1 VLPSGKKKGASDVA
15 VVVKKVRKLGA
26 AGVAAGPSDRITSPL
41 RPQQVLKTPPCSHG
55 CPNHADVRAVI
66 TTIAQAEKNGISYDQ
81 AFEQA
86 FSLITEKNPL
96 PAVCGRVCPHLCE
109 SQCNRAHLDGP
120 VSVNCIERFVG
131 DFGLEKNLPL
141 KRLTEERQ
149 PEAIA
154 VIGAG
159 PAGLSC
165 AYQLARRGY
174 PVTMFEAFPKP
185 GGMLRYGIPTY
196 RLPRNILDAEI
207 DRILALGVDL
217 RCSTA
222 VGRDVAYD
230 DLRQR
235 HAAIFVGIGAQKGM
249 RLGAPGEDAPNVLSG
264 VEFLHR
270 VNAGERLEVGETVV
284 VVGGGDTAVDAAR
297 VTARLG
303 AKTTILYRRTIQ
315 EMPAIKE
322 EVEEAEREG
331 VEIKFLAAPTA
342 VVTDNG
348 RATGL
353 TCLRMELGEPD
364 KSGRRRPVPI
374 PGSEFFIGASTVIA
388 AISQEA
394 DYTGL
399 ESFRGERGGIPVDE
413 RGETAVAGTFAGGDI
428 LELGIVTT
436 AIFHGRRAAET
447 IHHRLR
453 GIPLEVATPPPVIT
467 HDKMRL
473 DYYPKQPR
481 AEMITL
487 PKTERFQDPDRE
499 VNLGLTQEQI
509 IAEAKRC
516 MSCGLCFQCDNC
528 WKYCQDQAVIKPFER
543 GQMYRFKL
551 ELCQGCKKC
560 AEECPC
566 GYIEMR

>member
-1 VLPSGKKKGASDVA
+1 VA

-26 AGVAAGPSDRITSPL
+26 GLAAAPTDRITSPL
-41 RPQQVLKTPPCSHG
+41 RPLFVLKTPPCSDG
-55 CPNHADVRAVI
+55 CPNHTDIRGI
-66 TTIAQAEKNGISYDQ
+66 LTTIGQADKRGITYDE

-86 FSLITEKNPL
+86 FYLVTEKNPL

-109 SQCNRAHLDGP
+109 SRCNRTHLDGP
-120 VSVNCIERFVG
+120 ASINCLERFVG
-131 DFGLEKNLPL
+131 DFALEKAHPL
-141 KRLTEERQ
+141 KRLTEEPHAER
-149 PEAIA
+149 IA
-154 VIGAG
+154 VIGSG

-174 PVTMFEAFPKP
+174 PVTVLEAFPKP

-196 RLPRNILDAEI
+196 RLPRNVLDAEI
-207 DRILALGVDL
+207 DRILALGVEL
-217 RCSTA
+217 RCGTA
-222 VGRDVAYD
+222 VGKDVAYQ
-230 DLRQR
+230 DLRNDYT
-235 HAAIFVGIGAQKGM
+235 AIFVGIGAHKGM
-249 RLGAPGEDAPNVLSG
+249 RLGVPGEGASNVLSG

-270 VNAGERLEVGETVV
+270 VNAGERLDVGDTVV

-297 VTARLG
+297 MALRLG

-331 VEIKFLAAPTA
+331 ITITFLAAPKE
-342 VVTDNG
+342 VVTKNG

-364 KSGRRRPVPI
+364 QSGRRRPVPI
-374 PGSEFFIGASTVIA
+374 SGSEFFVGASTIIA
-388 AISQEA
+388 AISQEP
-394 DYTGL
+394 DFTGL
-399 ESFRGERGGIPVDE
+399 ESLRGERNGIPVDE
-413 RGETAVAGTFAGGDI
+413 HGEAGVPGTFVGGDI

-447 IHHRLR
+447 IHARLR
-453 GIPLEVATPPPVIT
+453 GIPPEAAAPPPVIT

-473 DYYPKQPR
+473 DYYPRQPR
-481 AEMITL
+481 AAMATVPLE
-487 PKTERFQDPDRE
+487 ERLGEPDRE
-499 VNLGLTQEQI
+499 VNLGLMREQI

-528 WKYCQDQAVIKPFER
+528 WKYCQDQAVIKPFDR
-543 GQMYRFKL
+543 DQPYRFKM
-551 ELCQGCKKC
+551 EFCQGCKKC